1 MWRYLHEMSLVTLGR
16 VGMLSGMLLNLHAS
30 ALVGQSSVVEGLQV
44 HMGMEVR
51 IAIAA
56 PRSPEADRAL
66 AAAFEEIG
74 RLDAIL
80 SDWRRGSELNR
91 LADRAGD
98 WVDVSPELFTVLD
111 LALAMASA
119 TDGTFD
125 PTVGRLTL
133 LWRRQRATG
142 AAPGAEELAEAR
154 RTVGWRRVALD
165 TVHRRVRIEVPGTR
179 LDLGA
184 IAKGWILDRARDTL
198 AAHGFDAVLL
208 EAGGDLLLG
217 AAPSGDAGWR
227 VAVGDSIHV
236 LHDVALG
243 TSGPAEQHLVD
254 ADGTRHSH
262 VIDPSTGLGVTRG
275 TQVTVLARDAAT
287 ADALATALALVPRA
301 RWKELL
307 ERFGARLPSAS

>member
-1 MWRYLHEMSLVTLGR
+1 MSLVTLGR
-16 VGMLSGMLLNLHAS
+16 IGTLSGMLLNLHGS
-30 ALVGQSSVVEGLQV
+30 ALVGQSSVVEGRQV

-51 IAIAA
+51 ITIAA
-56 PRSPEADRAL
+56 PPSSEADRAL
-66 AAAFEEIG
+66 AAAFGEIA

-91 LADRAGD
+91 LADRAGES
-98 WVDVSPELFTVLD
+98 VRVSPELFAVLER
-111 LALAMASA
+111 ALEMAAA
-119 TDGTFD
+119 TEGAFD

-142 AAPGAEELAEAR
+142 AEASAEELAEAR
-154 RTVGWRRVALD
+154 RTVGWRGVVLD
-165 TVHRRVRIEVPGTR
+165 SVHRRVRIATPGTR

-208 EAGGDLLLG
+208 EAGGDLVLG
-217 AAPSGDAGWR
+217 APPGDGGWR

-236 LHDVALG
+236 LHGVALG
-243 TSGPAEQHLVD
+243 TSGPSEQHLVD
-254 ADGTRHSH
+254 GDGTRHSH
-262 VIDPSTGLGVTRG
+262 VIDPATSLGVTRS

-287 ADALATALALVPRA
+287 ADALATALTLVPRD
-301 RWKELL
+301 RWNALL
-307 ERFGARLPSAS
+307 ERFGARLVVAT